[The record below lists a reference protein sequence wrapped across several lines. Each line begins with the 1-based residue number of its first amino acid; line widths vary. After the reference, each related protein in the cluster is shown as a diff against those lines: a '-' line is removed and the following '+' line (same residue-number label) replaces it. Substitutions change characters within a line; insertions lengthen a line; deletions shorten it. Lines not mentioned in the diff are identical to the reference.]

1 LIVGGDVITRV
12 DQREVKD
19 ADDLIKYVRERK
31 PGDSVTLRILREG
44 QFKEVRITLQERPRR
59 TRR

>member
-1 LIVGGDVITRV
+1 
-12 DQREVKD
+12 VKD

-44 QFKEVRITLQERPRR
+44 QFKEVRITLQERPRT